1 MSFGKKTAKTPK
13 KLIKKQLPNLRKI
26 WKLLNKKEIG
36 MSDFWESRKKMGE
49 SPYLNLSCEV
59 VQENLRKIEQG
70 RKEEID
76 AELMAGMM
84 ISIIFWIFLPLFWIP
99 VLKNVV
105 QEMEETERIFS
116 ERIKNLKQNKD

>member
-84 ISIIFWIFLPLFWIP
+84 IHMATCEVCQIP
-99 VLKNVV
+99 GSS
-105 QEMEETERIFS
+105 QES
-116 ERIKNLKQNKD
+116 S